1 MNKLKITQEEYQR
14 LSPLLIN
21 AIGKRHIFHHIE
33 ETGKKFKLNNKS
45 IAINILYV
53 TRNTEEIRHANK
65 SKYNLNRE
73 NQITLLMISDNQ
85 KWHYLAVKSL
95 SVLFRRILS
104 NNNGEFYCL
113 NFFMH
118 LEQKINL
125 KNKKMYVKIMLIIM

>member
-21 AIGKRHIFHHIE
+21 TIGKRHIFHHIE

-53 TRNTEEIRHANK
+53 TRNRHANK

-73 NQITLLMISDNQ
+73 NQITLLMISDNE

-113 NFFMH
+113 IFFMH

-125 KNKKMYVKIMLIIM
+125 KNMKMYVKIMIIIM

>member
-14 LSPLLIN
+14 LSPLFIN
-21 AIGKRHIFHHIE
+21 TIGKRHIFHHIE

-53 TRNTEEIRHANK
+53 TRNRHANK

-73 NQITLLMISDNQ
+73 NQITLLMISDNE

-113 NFFMH
+113 IFFMH

-125 KNKKMYVKIMLIIM
+125 KNMKMYVKIMIIIM